1 MNQKVFKIIDNM
13 LKDKNEDV
21 QDTLKLLLQDSEII
35 PFLVQNGPKV
45 AEDLPKE
52 KSKEKLKEEDT
63 NAFTVIDKKD

>member
-1 MNQKVFKIIDNM
+1 
-13 LKDKNEDV
+13 
-21 QDTLKLLLQDSEII
+21 
-35 PFLVQNGPKV
+35 V